1 LNGTTARHDIS
12 FSRPGALQL
21 ALVFLFA
28 TALLCLGMSAIPS
41 TYDEGIMLTGGL
53 RTLAGQIPHQNF
65 YANYGPLSYYSLGW
79 LFRLF
84 GVSIL
89 AERILFAI
97 ISGLIVAT
105 IYGIAA
111 SYCSRRVARWTVLSI
126 VLLLF
131 GLNSVGGS
139 PIYPV
144 SLLNLLCV
152 ALALAVYIRKLS
164 PWELLGTGMLTGI
177 SELIRYD
184 TGVALLGVVTCIL
197 AFGIFVRVPSRRAL
211 LKEFAESLAAYLLGF
226 ALITVPALLYYLSR
240 ASFRYFEHDIIVYPS
255 KYYRRARWLPLPG
268 TELTLKSQ
276 GKIIVYLPLL
286 LAVIALY
293 IGVRG
298 CLAARAK
305 DGKAVNSESMK
316 WNALLASFGLLGL
329 IMYMKGIVRPTEGQ
343 MYLSSVVGLLLVAVL
358 YEHRGALRRSL
369 AVTIPWLFACSV
381 GVAGVVALR
390 QLYDFDKQH
399 AFLPVEMLSQARG
412 KLIPIESQWCKT
424 PGPLTKGICFLP
436 DDDRIQTIEFIR
448 SHTQPSDKLFMG
460 VPHHDRI
467 YANDN
472 ITYFATERLPVTKW
486 SHFDPILQNQ
496 LPVQEEMVQEFE
508 ANPPPYIVLDAEF
521 EQNSEPNESSRS
533 SGVTLL
539 DDYLHSHYTLVE
551 THGMLSIYKRILAG
565 GPPAQ

>member
-1 LNGTTARHDIS
+1 M
-12 FSRPGALQL
+12 
-21 ALVFLFA
+21 
-28 TALLCLGMSAIPS
+28 GMSVIHG

-53 RTLAGQIPHQNF
+53 RTLAGQIPHRDF
-65 YANYGPLSYYSLGW
+65 YVNYGPLSYYTLGW

-97 ISGLIVAT
+97 ISGLIVTTSYA
-105 IYGIAA
+105 IAA
-111 SYCSRRVARWTVLSI
+111 SYCGRRVVNWTVLSI
-126 VLLLF
+126 LLWLF
-131 GLNSVGGS
+131 GLGSVGGS

-152 ALALAVYIRKLS
+152 ALVLAVYARKLS
-164 PWELLGTGMLTGI
+164 PWVLLGTGMLTGI

-184 TGVALLGVVTCIL
+184 TGVALFGVVTFIL
-197 AFGIFVRVPSRRAL
+197 AFGIFVRVPSRGAL
-211 LKEFAESLAAYLLGF
+211 LKELAASIAAYLLGF

-240 ASFRYFEHDIIVYPS
+240 ASFKYFEHDILVYPS

-276 GKIIVYLPLL
+276 GKIVIYLPLL
-286 LAVIALY
+286 LAVFAIY

-298 CLAARAK
+298 CLAARAT
-305 DGKAVNSESMK
+305 DGEAVKSESIK

-329 IMYMKGIVRPTEGQ
+329 IMYMKGIVRPSIAQ
-343 MYLSSVVGLLLVAVL
+343 MYLSTLPGLLLVAVL
-358 YEHRGALRRSL
+358 YEHRAALRRPL
-369 AVTIPWLFACSV
+369 AAAMPWLLAFSV
-381 GVAGVVALR
+381 GGAGLVTLR
-390 QLYDFDKQH
+390 QLHDFHRQH
-399 AFLPVEMLSQARG
+399 AFLPVEILSQVRG
-412 KLIPIESQWCKT
+412 KLTGIDSQWCKT
-424 PGPLTKGICFLP
+424 SGPLTKGICFLP

-467 YANDN
+467 YGNDN
-472 ITYFATERLPVTKW
+472 ITYFAAERLPVTKW
-486 SHFDPILQNQ
+486 SDFDPILQNQ
-496 LPVQEEMVQEFE
+496 LPVQKEMVQEFE

-521 EQNSEPNESSRS
+521 EQMNEPNESSRS

-551 THGMLSIYKRILAG
+551 THGMLSIYRRMTTGSYDRLR
-565 GPPAQ
+565 